1 MGNEVLNKYTI
12 SEVRML
18 GKKTK
23 TTNETIKNY
32 VYNILKENI
41 ISARLKPGAQVSEQ
55 ELADKLEVSRTPVRE
70 ALIHLHQEELVEI
83 IPQKGTYISKINEQS
98 VEESRYMRE
107 ILEVEITKLATE
119 NFSESYMFLLEENL
133 HSQELCLKQKN
144 YEKLFQYDNEFHRII
159 YEGTNKMRI
168 WDSIQNISGQLN
180 RVRILGLTLDSE
192 EIWNLVYNEHKEIF
206 NKIKNHEKEGL
217 EQIVIRHLERG
228 KTHIKTIKEQYNEY
242 F

>member
-1 MGNEVLNKYTI
+1 
-12 SEVRML
+12 ML

-32 VYNILKENI
+32 VYNILKDSI
-41 ISARLKPGAQVSEQ
+41 INARLIPGAQVSEQEQ

-107 ILEVEITKLATE
+107 ILEVEITKLAAE
-119 NFSESYMFLLEENL
+119 AFPESYLLLLEENL
-133 HSQELCLKQKN
+133 HSQELYLKQKN
-144 YEKLFQYDNEFHRII
+144 YEKLFQYDNDFHRII
-159 YEGTNKMRI
+159 YEGSNKMRI
-168 WDSIQNISGQLN
+168 WESIQNISGQLN
-180 RVRILGLTLDSE
+180 RVRIMGLTLDSE
-192 EIWNLVYNEHKEIF
+192 EIWNLVYTEHKEIF

-217 EQIVIRHLERG
+217 SEILIRHLERG
-228 KTHIKTIKEQYNEY
+228 KTHIKTIKEQYAEY

>member
-1 MGNEVLNKYTI
+1 
-12 SEVRML
+12 ML

-32 VYNILKENI
+32 VYNILKDSI
-41 ISARLKPGAQVSEQ
+41 INARLIPGVQVSEQ

-107 ILEVEITKLATE
+107 ILEVEITKLAAE
-119 NFSESYMFLLEENL
+119 VFPESYLLLLEENL
-133 HSQELCLKQKN
+133 HSQELYLKQKN
-144 YEKLFQYDNEFHRII
+144 YEKLFQYDNDFHRII

-168 WDSIQNISGQLN
+168 WESIQNISGQLN
-180 RVRILGLTLDSE
+180 RVRIMALILDSE
-192 EIWNLVYNEHKEIF
+192 EIWNLIYAEHKEIF
-206 NKIKNHEKEGL
+206 NKIKNHEKVGL
-217 EQIVIRHLERG
+217 AEILIRHLERG
-228 KTHIKTIKEQYNEY
+228 KTHIKTIKEQYTEY

>member
-1 MGNEVLNKYTI
+1 MI
-12 SEVRML
+12 SEGKML
-18 GKKTK
+18 EKKNKSTK
-23 TTNETIKNY
+23 NETIKHY
-32 VYNILKENI
+32 VYNILKDSI
-41 ISARLKPGAQVSEQ
+41 INAHLKPGVQVSEQ

-119 NFSESYMFLLEENL
+119 SFTEGYLFLLEENL

-159 YEGTNKMRI
+159 YEGTSKMRI

-180 RVRILGLTLDSE
+180 RVRILGLSLDSE

-206 NKIKNHEKEGL
+206 EKIKNHEKEGL
-217 EQIVIRHLERG
+217 EKIVIRHLRRG
-228 KTHIKTIKEQYNEY
+228 KTHIKTIKEQYAEY

>member
-1 MGNEVLNKYTI
+1 
-12 SEVRML
+12 ML

-32 VYNILKENI
+32 VYNILKDSI
-41 ISARLKPGAQVSEQ
+41 INARLIPGAQVSEQ

-107 ILEVEITKLATE
+107 ILEVEITKLAVET
-119 NFSESYMFLLEENL
+119 FPESYLFLLEENL
-133 HSQELCLKQKN
+133 HSQELYLKQKN
-144 YEKLFQYDNEFHRII
+144 YEKLFQYDNDFHRII

-168 WDSIQNISGQLN
+168 WESIQNISGQLN
-180 RVRILGLTLDSE
+180 RVRIMGLTLDSE
-192 EIWNLVYNEHKEIF
+192 EIWNLVYTEHKQIF

-217 EQIVIRHLERG
+217 SEILIRHLERG
-228 KTHIKTIKEQYNEY
+228 KTHIKTIKEQYAEY